1 MKHDIAEVTE
11 ARLIYF
17 IESLLLPTTA
27 HLDLSIF
34 HHKNQ

>member
-11 ARLIYF
+11 ARLIQF
-17 IESLLLPTTA
+17 IEPLLLPTTA

-34 HHKNQ
+34 HRNNQ